1 MLTRPPRPAP
11 PTGLLTTL
19 PAFDLAATRDF
30 YVRDLG
36 LRPEAET
43 SASLRVRIGGA
54 SIEFRQHDAVPV
66 AGEGLRLTFACPE
79 PGALLKRLRA
89 LGVETDVPPAPADGV
104 RFFARDPDGRLVAF
118 AQAVQDEAQ

>member
-1 MLTRPPRPAP
+1 MPTRPPRPAP

-43 SASLRVRIGGA
+43 SGSLRVRIGGA
-54 SIEFRQHDAVPV
+54 SVEFRQHDAP
-66 AGEGLRLTFACPE
+66 AEDGQGLRLTFACPD
-79 PGALLKRLRA
+79 PAALLKRLRA
-89 LGVETDVPPAPADGV
+89 LGVETDVPPSPAEGV
-104 RFFARDPDGRLVAF
+104 SFFARDPDGRLVAF